1 MPVTPPAS
9 WFPTS
14 RSPWASGLGNALP
27 GSSPAHGPNLPKS
40 SRVSDLPGPFPGAPP
55 RGPGRPPRPIPV
67 PKELTA
73 RLEAPQAGG
82 PRSQAPAQSSDRT
95 AHISAVAATRPAHRL
110 AGPPRCGSKAAS
122 RGREGGRGGARRRGR
137 GDGEEAGPR
146 GQPRALGSCAGGGA
160 SPTVPGLCPLLFH
173 PFLTVHLPPWPHH
186 YSFSFSAR
194 KAKMNRLARLV
205 GSLISRDRQAPG
217 AKVVPVPTPR
227 VFISPLSNHIPPVVP
242 CALQRTST
250 RGSGQL

>member
-9 WFPTS
+9 RFPTS

-82 PRSQAPAQSSDRT
+82 PRSQAPAQSSGRT

-122 RGREGGRGGARRRGR
+122 RGREGRRQAAGAGGRGGGGAPRAAQGAGLARGRRGVADSPGSQSTPFSFFSHGPSSALATSLLFLLLCQEGQDEPPR
-137 GDGEEAGPR
+137 PSGGVLDLPEPAGTR
-146 GQPRALGSCAGGGA
+146 GQGGA
-160 SPTVPGLCPLLFH
+160 CPH
-173 PFLTVHLPPWPHH
+173 PQSLHLP
-186 YSFSFSAR
+186 A
-194 KAKMNRLARLV
+194 
-205 GSLISRDRQAPG
+205 Q
-217 AKVVPVPTPR
+217 
-227 VFISPLSNHIPPVVP
+227 
-242 CALQRTST
+242 
-250 RGSGQL
+250 